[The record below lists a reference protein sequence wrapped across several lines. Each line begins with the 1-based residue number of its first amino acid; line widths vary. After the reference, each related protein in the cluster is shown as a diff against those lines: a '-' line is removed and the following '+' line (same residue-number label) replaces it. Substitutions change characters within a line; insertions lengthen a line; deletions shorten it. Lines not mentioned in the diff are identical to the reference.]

1 MSIFAI
7 VLNEPTQ
14 DGWAVVKE
22 HWPDRHYI
30 LTDRVSFVAPDNGT
44 VLTTQIANLLG
55 INKESQVSG
64 IVIKSAANSGFNDV
78 GLWEW
83 MRAVE

>member
-14 DGWAVVKE
+14 DDWAVVKE
-22 HWPDRHYI
+22 HWPDRHYV

-55 INKESQVSG
+55 INE
-64 IVIKSAANSGFNDV
+64 
-78 GLWEW
+78 
-83 MRAVE
+83 